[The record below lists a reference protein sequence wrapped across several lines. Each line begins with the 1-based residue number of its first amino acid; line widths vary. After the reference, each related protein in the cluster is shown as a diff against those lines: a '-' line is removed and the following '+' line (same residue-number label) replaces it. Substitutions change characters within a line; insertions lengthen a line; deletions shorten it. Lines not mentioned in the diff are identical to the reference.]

1 MKVYLYTYAYEN
13 IKKEGYK
20 SLAMFDKDNED
31 TKKRLLVHRSSA
43 KSENTEDIIAYL
55 EQTFKGRLSSICV
68 ITDVAPQEEYK
79 HPYLNN
85 LVHHADVISF
95 DLDELIANG
104 VVEAVYCKD
113 LRETILTNPG
123 FENIYKVNN
132 INDIDLEPN
141 DWHLCGNDEYIKY
154 SPWATIKH
162 YFLVLSKGYIP
173 PEYITL
179 EIDNS
184 KTREENNK

>member
-55 EQTFKGRLSSICV
+55 EQTFKGRLRSICV
-68 ITDVAPQEEYK
+68 VTDMAPIEEYK

-85 LVHHADVISF
+85 LVRQADVISF
-95 DLDELIANG
+95 DLNKLIEDG
-104 VVEAVYCKD
+104 IVEAVYCKD
-113 LRETILTNPG
+113 LRETILTNPS

-141 DWHLCGNDEYIKY
+141 DWHLCGNDEHIKY

-162 YFLVLSKGYIP
+162 YFLVLTKGYIP

-179 EIDNS
+179 EVDNS

>member
-55 EQTFKGRLSSICV
+55 EQTFKGRLRSICV
-68 ITDVAPQEEYK
+68 VTDMAPIEEYK

-85 LVHHADVISF
+85 LVRQADVISF
-95 DLDELIANG
+95 DLNKLIEDG
-104 VVEAVYCKD
+104 IVEAIYCKD
-113 LRETILTNPG
+113 LRESILKDSG
-123 FENIYKVNN
+123 FENIYK
-132 INDIDLEPN
+132 IDDIKDIDLTPY

>member
-55 EQTFKGRLSSICV
+55 EQTFKGRLRSICV
-68 ITDVAPQEEYK
+68 VTDMAPIEEYK

-85 LVHHADVISF
+85 LVRQADVISF
-95 DLDELIANG
+95 DLNKLIEDG
-104 VVEAVYCKD
+104 IVEAVYCKD

-173 PEYITL
+173 PECITL

>member
-55 EQTFKGRLSSICV
+55 EQTFKGRLRSICV
-68 ITDVAPQEEYK
+68 VTDMAPIEEYK

-85 LVHHADVISF
+85 LVRQADVISF
-95 DLDELIANG
+95 DLNKLIEDG
-104 VVEAVYCKD
+104 IVEAVYCKD

-179 EIDNS
+179 EVDNS

>member
-1 MKVYLYTYAYEN
+1 MKVYLYTYAYDK

-20 SLAMFDKDNED
+20 SFSMFDKNSEHCKNSLW
-31 TKKRLLVHRSSA
+31 THKSSA
-43 KSENTEDIIAYL
+43 KSENPDDILKYL
-55 EQTFKGRLSSICV
+55 ENTFDGRLRSVCV
-68 ITDVAPQEEYK
+68 ITDIAPQEEYK

-104 VVEAVYCKD
+104 IVEAVYCKD

>member
-55 EQTFKGRLSSICV
+55 EQTFKGRLRSICV
-68 ITDVAPQEEYK
+68 VTDMAPIEEYK

-85 LVHHADVISF
+85 IVRQADVISF
-95 DLDELIANG
+95 DLNKLIEDG
-104 VVEAVYCKD
+104 IVEAVYCKD

-123 FENIYKVNN
+123 FENIYKINN
-132 INDIDLEPN
+132 INDFDLEPN

-162 YFLVLSKGYIP
+162 YFLVLTKGYIP

-179 EIDNS
+179 EVDNS

>member
-55 EQTFKGRLSSICV
+55 EQTFKGRLRSICV

-104 VVEAVYCKD
+104 IVEAVYCKD
-113 LRETILTNPG
+113 LRETILTNPS

-132 INDIDLEPN
+132 INDIDYKIIRNYLIYLN
-141 DWHLCGNDEYIKY
+141 DKNYKSASISRNLSSLRKFFKY
-154 SPWATIKH
+154 
-162 YFLVLSKGYIP
+162 L
-173 PEYITL
+173 
-179 EIDNS
+179 IDYLQILFS
-184 KTREENNK
+184 L